1 MTKVPAQ
8 SGHAQLHV
16 IPAIVQRHAEDAS
29 FYWSRHGDA
38 MFATEHDWQSLQ
50 RMERLLDAHLE
61 GLRVAQLE
69 SAQAPA
75 FIGDVAWAASKTRLA
90 RWGTSDEAFVAGTL
104 AMQALELGTTVWLE
118 ELQTLAQAQFESGRG
133 DAIAIGL
140 AGALRRRG
148 DTLSEKLASHW
159 WEQASPLWRRAALIA
174 AHSLPTL
181 RTSLIR
187 DGLRQGADPA
197 VIAEAA
203 RLAGSHGIAEA
214 VPALQA
220 VLNEPSSS
228 LETRRVAAAA
238 IGRLIGSAADGGAA
252 WRQAEAVLLDAW
264 ITAPEELT
272 DEELVV
278 WLWRA
283 APATTV
289 PAIERMLIEGNN
301 DRRRWREALRAIRFQ
316 GDPRW
321 LPVLLQCMAHQS
333 QQDEVRRFFVEP
345 SSNLARL
352 AGDVFAHITGARIG
366 HQRWREAPEAPD
378 DAEDALD
385 NPYVP
390 ASAKRDPDGALLW
403 PDVEVLNRE
412 WPSLSSTLD
421 PARRYLGG
429 EAVTESTLLRVLGN
443 AKASQQQRWQA
454 ALLLQLARGASPCF
468 DVGAA
473 TPAQDRALAAL
484 GTSSW
489 NW

>member
-1 MTKVPAQ
+1 MVPAQ
-8 SGHAQLHV
+8 PDHV
-16 IPAIVQRHAEDAS
+16 LPRVITTIIQGHAEDAS
-29 FYWSRHGDA
+29 FYWARHGDA
-38 MFATEHDWQSLQ
+38 VLATEHDWQSLR
-50 RMERLLDAHLE
+50 RMENLLDAHLE

-75 FIGDVAWAASKTRLA
+75 PIGDVAWAASKARLT
-90 RWGTSDEAFVAGTL
+90 RWGTSDESFVAGML
-104 AMQALELGTTVWLE
+104 ALHALEAGSTVWLE
-118 ELQTLAQAQFESGRG
+118 ELQTLAHAQFEAGRG
-133 DAIAIGL
+133 DGIAVGL
-140 AGALRRRG
+140 ASALRRRG

-159 WEQASPLWRRAALIA
+159 WQQGSTLWQRAALIA
-174 AHSLPTL
+174 AHSLP
-181 RTSLIR
+181 SLQTPMIR
-187 DGLRQGADPA
+187 DGLRKGSEAS
-197 VIAEAA
+197 VIIEAA
-203 RLAGSHGIAEA
+203 RMAGTHGLAETL
-214 VPALQA
+214 PALLA

-228 LETRRVAAAA
+228 LETKRVAAAA
-238 IGRLIGSAADGGAA
+238 IGRLVGSAADGGAA
-252 WRQAEAVLLDAW
+252 WRQAEAVLMDAW
-264 ITAPEELT
+264 LTAPEQVT

-301 DRRRWREALRAIRFQ
+301 DRRRWREALRAIRLQ

-366 HQRWREAPEAPD
+366 HQRWQEAPEAPD
-378 DAEDALD
+378 DAEEALD

-390 ASAKRDPDGALLW
+390 AAAKRDPDGALLW

-412 WPSLSSTLD
+412 WTSLSSTLD